1 MVGGLGIAVTN
12 VPLVSQCAE
21 IQRIAFGFG
30 SVLPSSLQF
39 CTNSFSLMAFIGL
52 PRPIKSTGIRT
63 VLLPDDAK
71 LFSSLFIALTVIGR
85 RIAELINDRLFIL

>member
-1 MVGGLGIAVTN
+1 
-12 VPLVSQCAE
+12 
-21 IQRIAFGFG
+21 
-30 SVLPSSLQF
+30 
-39 CTNSFSLMAFIGL
+39 
-52 PRPIKSTGIRT
+52 